1 MMLIMVDMHHHSQGK
16 SYELPQEG
24 LGETLENKIQLP
36 KTSKY

>member
-24 LGETLENKIQLP
+24 LGETLETQNTVAKDI
-36 KTSKY
+36 